1 MGPKQAMV
9 CHLRRCMEGP
19 RVVTEMTVS
28 RENRERNRVL
38 LQWFS
43 VWTLF
48 PASLCVSAPGH
59 NLLLSKVSCVCVC
72 VCDEK
77 RHEMHCW
84 EEDIY

>member
-1 MGPKQAMV
+1 M
-9 CHLRRCMEGP
+9 
-19 RVVTEMTVS
+19 TEMLVP
-28 RENRERNRVL
+28 RENRREEQGSHAVVL
-38 LQWFS
+38 S
-43 VWTLF
+43 VDLVTF
-48 PASLCVSAPGH
+48 FCVSAPGH